1 MRLLT
6 PRTPQPPFPNGGCGW
21 EVDLFNTIERTI
33 EQLATQ
39 QYICDR
45 KVATISFLAHK
56 MQKPILIEGPAGVG
70 KTELAK
76 VTAQALD
83 RRLIRLQCYSGLDE
97 TRSLYEW
104 EYGKQLLYTQILRD
118 KFSRFFADVDD
129 IGDAVKALRKHE
141 DVFFSEN
148 FIVRRPILQAIS
160 ASEPVVLL
168 IDEIDRAEEQ
178 FEAFLLEVL
187 SDFQVT
193 VPEIGTIRAGTP
205 PSVIITS
212 NNTRDLSDA
221 LKRRCL
227 HLFIGY
233 PDEQRELEIVR
244 LKVPGIGETLAGQ
257 IVDVIRRLRALDLR
271 KAPSI
276 SETLDWAQA
285 LVLLNVDHLTRDL
298 VEETME
304 LLVKY
309 ERDTRQVRDHVTW
322 LLEGV
327 HHHGHA
333 HGHDHGHHDG
343 HHHGH
348 HHGHSHHHDHDHDH
362 DHHSHAGAGQSRS
375 HQTPHS
381 QPLTP
386 PKRPAEPEREEVE
399 ERKREHSVRYFGSYR
414 GRVDGKVGEA

>member
-1 MRLLT
+1 MFDSID
-6 PRTPQPPFPNGGCGW
+6 QA
-21 EVDLFNTIERTI
+21 IE
-33 EQLATQ
+33 ELAAQ
-39 QYICDR
+39 HYICDR
-45 KVATISFLAHK
+45 KVATVVFLAHK
-56 MQKPILIEGPAGVG
+56 MHKPILIEGPAGVG

-83 RRLIRLQCYSGLDE
+83 RRLIRLQCYGGLDE
-97 TRSLYEW
+97 TRALYEW

-118 KFSRFFADVDD
+118 KISRVFADIDD
-129 IGDAVKALRKHE
+129 LRDAVETLRLHE
-141 DVFFSEN
+141 DVFFSEH

-160 ASEPVVLL
+160 APEPVVLL

-193 VPEIGTIRAGTP
+193 VPEIGTVKAKSP
-205 PSVIITS
+205 PTVIITS

-227 HLFIGY
+227 HLFIDY
-233 PDEQRELEIVR
+233 PAEGRELEIVR
-244 LKVPGIGETLAGQ
+244 LKVPGVSETLATQ
-257 IVDVIRRLRALDLR
+257 VVDVIRRMRGLDLR

-285 LVLLNVDHLTRDL
+285 LVLLNAEHLTQDL
-298 VEETME
+298 VEETLE

-309 ERDTRQVRDHVTW
+309 ERDTQQVRDHVDW

-327 HHHGHA
+327 HR
-333 HGHDHGHHDG
+333 HGHDHGHHH

-348 HHGHSHHHDHDHDH
+348 DHGHSHDGHGHHHHHHGPGHDHNHHDE
-362 DHHSHAGAGQSRS
+362 DHHKDHRRSPRAGKAQAPR
-375 HQTPHS
+375 
-381 QPLTP
+381 P
-386 PKRPAEPEREEVE
+386 PRQPAEPERKEVE
-399 ERKREHSVRYFGSYR
+399 DRKREHSTRYFGGYR
-414 GRVDGKVGEA
+414 GRVDGGIGEA